1 MLALEGEMMREKCL
15 MMLLLVVL
23 LPCASAAVP
32 AQDSSAAA
40 KVQPLPAAQV
50 KKRIEKLGVGVT
62 ACVKVRL
69 RDGRSMEGYVG
80 QAGEDHFY
88 LVRTDEKSGT
98 AWVVAYADV
107 AALKGKRAALDWRKI
122 HAGQGFGAN
131 FIVRLLQYTGVPES
145 KQQ

>member
-1 MLALEGEMMREKCL
+1 MLALEGEMMRKKCL

-23 LPCASAAVP
+23 LMCVSVAMP
-32 AQDSSAAA
+32 AQDSAAT
-40 KVQPLPAAQV
+40 KEKKPPAALV

-122 HAGQGFGAN
+122 HTGQGFGAN

-145 KQQ
+145 EQ

>member
-1 MLALEGEMMREKCL
+1 MMRKKCL
-15 MMLLLVVL
+15 TMLLPVMMLM
-23 LPCASAAVP
+23 CASVVVP
-32 AQDSSAAA
+32 AQDSSAARE
-40 KVQPLPAAQV
+40 KPLPAAQV

-98 AWVVAYADV
+98 ASVVAYSDV
-107 AALKGKRAALDWRKI
+107 ASLKGKRAALDWRKI
-122 HAGQGFGAN
+122 HTGTGFGAN
-131 FIVRLLQYTGVPES
+131 FIVRLLQNTGVPES
-145 KQQ
+145 KQ